1 MYYRVTGGYS
11 GRGDIPVISVR
22 LDFKPL
28 YLLNETR
35 YGLDQKSKND
45 LKAPPSM
52 GKLKKMN
59 YLK

>member
-1 MYYRVTGGYS
+1 MTGGYS
-11 GRGDIPVISVR
+11 GRRDIPVISVR